1 MIALERNIKSSL
13 SPSTTAMTS
22 VFITLICMSVL
33 FPYLKATGISSERE
47 QFSLLMSILI
57 LCGALGILL
66 WLHTKSSMQFL
77 PPDKVL
83 SLPYPH
89 FDRYIAALL
98 AEHGFTQVTWSHDE
112 NKPRATFTGYKNEV
126 KTLIQLNRD
135 VKPVDSSDIMLVL
148 SQRAHAGAQKSL
160 LICEQNLTSSIRKC
174 AQKKG
179 VEIMDKKE
187 LLQWIADYAQSTMV

>member
-1 MIALERNIKSSL
+1 MFAFERNIKSSL
-13 SPSTTAMTS
+13 SPGTTAMTS

-47 QFSLLMSILI
+47 QFSLVLSILI

-66 WLHTKSSMQFL
+66 WLHTKSNIQFL
-77 PPDKVL
+77 PPEKVL
-83 SLPYPH
+83 SLPYPY

-98 AEHGFTQVTWSHDE
+98 AERGFTQVTWSHDE
-112 NKPRATFTGYKNEV
+112 NKPRTTFTGYKDGV
-126 KTLIQLNRD
+126 KILIQLSRD
-135 VKPVDSSDIMLVL
+135 MNPVDSSDIQNVR
-148 SQRAHAGAQKSL
+148 SQAAHIGTQKSL

-179 VEIMDKKE
+179 IDIMGKKE
-187 LLQWIADYAQSTMV
+187 LLQWITDYARSTMV